1 MNQRPLVPTAAIVL
15 AAVEA
20 AYEVVASEELVPDG
34 VLVTRPRRAGGGRD
48 RQLELGDALEQR
60 PDQRALADPEGSVI
74 TGRND

>member
-34 VLVTRPRRAGGGRD
+34 VLVTRPRRAGGGDTESSSWGMRSS
-48 RQLELGDALEQR
+48 
-60 PDQRALADPEGSVI
+60 SVRI
-74 TGRND
+74 SVPLPTRRGR